1 MSFPAPAAATWNV
14 LVHGY
19 SGASGTI
26 RAAWTVG
33 GGATWHDV
41 SWVRQTPHNYAN
53 NQTYAYTYT
62 YPGATQV
69 GVHFN
74 RIATESGYDFLRIKN
89 AAGTVIYSVS
99 GSPITNGTGSAFG
112 RTDGW
117 AMIPGNTITIELVT
131 DYSVV
136 AYGYLTDLASAFY

>member
-1 MSFPAPAAATWNV
+1 
-14 LVHGY
+14 
-19 SGASGTI
+19 
-26 RAAWTVG
+26 VG
-33 GGATWHDV
+33 SGGAWNNV

-53 NQTYAYTYT
+53 NQVYAYTYS

-89 AAGTVIYSVS
+89 AAGTVLYTVS
-99 GSPITNGTGSAFG
+99 GNVVTNGAGAAFG

-117 AMIPGNTITIELVT
+117 CYIPGNTITIELTTDVSVT
-131 DYSVV
+131 
-136 AYGYLTDLASAFY
+136 AYGFLTDLAAAFY